1 MALTYAVSTRPAE
14 SNYSGTKR
22 LKTFLRSTMRDV
34 DIEGGSDS
42 RNKDNET
49 QIQQ

>member
-1 MALTYAVSTRPAE
+1 MALTYAVSTRAAE

-34 DIEGGSDS
+34 DIEAVGDS
-42 RNKDNET
+42 TSKDNET
-49 QIQQ
+49 